1 MLAAYTLRNV
11 SAVLRSN
18 HNQQWLMMYIAQQMQ
33 YMLLVMLPHLS
44 FYFIHTSAD
53 ASSAGGARYASIEA
67 LQWVF
72 QSQRAGIQGTQRMAG
87 SLGS

>member
-53 ASSAGGARYASIEA
+53 ASYASIEA